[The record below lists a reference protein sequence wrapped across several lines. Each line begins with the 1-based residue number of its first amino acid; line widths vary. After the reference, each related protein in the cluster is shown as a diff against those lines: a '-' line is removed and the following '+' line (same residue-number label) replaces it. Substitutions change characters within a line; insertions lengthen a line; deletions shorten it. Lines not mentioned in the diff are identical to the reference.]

1 MAEAHTIDRTELS
14 PASWFSRLALVVL
27 GTRFVQ
33 GFIFWGGASR
43 RLFYDFHEVAGND
56 FAVKLDFESAHF
68 VAAKLTHGHCQTNV
82 DGAAKGSGL
91 RRSGCKLTPLGQ
103 GGRAVLSEDIA
114 AVEVTVVV
122 EMVVD

>member
-1 MAEAHTIDRTELS
+1 MPQPPE
-14 PASWFSRLALVVL
+14 
-27 GTRFVQ
+27 
-33 GFIFWGGASR
+33 
-43 RLFYDFHEVAGND
+43 
-56 FAVKLDFESAHF
+56 
-68 VAAKLTHGHCQTNV
+68 GHCQTNI

-122 EMVVD
+122 EVVVDRGVDGGEFL